1 MMRFVVV
8 MMLFAAAGMPQ
19 VASLMQEPRLQFF
32 DNSGRPLAGGRL
44 YTYAAG
50 TTTPLATYTTSAGNV
65 ALPNPVILDAA
76 GRATVWLGAASYKL
90 ELRTSADVV
99 LWTVDN
105 VYDWGQILKADLAS
119 TASGKGAA
127 MIGYQSPAPGASPS
141 TVKAKLDQT
150 VSVADYGAVCDGVTD
165 TTAAIQAALTAAA
178 GKVLTFN
185 SGNTCLVG
193 QLIVPSGT
201 TLLGPGKLKLKPLS
215 NTDLLRNASFP
226 NPGDTNIAI
235 IGMDLDAGAGDQ
247 TVIFSSAIHF
257 SGVTGVRVEGSFIH
271 NAQAH
276 GVWLDDACFDFRIV
290 GNRIKDMTV
299 GSGVLIGNTPPE
311 SMSSRGVIA
320 NNTISDINQANG
332 IFTIGAKA
340 LNTYGCDQIA
350 ITGNTLTNIV
360 DVAIEIG
367 AACQN
372 ITATGNTVFMGANNY
387 TGIMVRSARNVVL
400 AGNTVRGTTSAV
412 GPQDGFFFW
421 GWSGGPDTV
430 ILDNLTVTGN
440 LAMNCQRYGFSMN
453 SGTRIH
459 LAGNVSYGNVAE
471 NYFVNPS
478 GAPILVN
485 FTRKANDFDPQLSI
499 VPTTTNVS
507 SLGDPT
513 HYWQFA
519 YLSNILASTLNFG
532 ANPSLFG
539 QLNFSNGN
547 WINFKD
553 GAGTGDRGMFGSNA
567 SNEILVGSPMNFD
580 NGVTTNSITKVDGV
594 NVFGSLSYQGSPA
607 PTSVVSCGAGQA
619 LKSIDVRIGLV
630 FAWTCAAP

>member
-1 MMRFVVV
+1 MMRYFAVL
-8 MMLFAAAGMPQ
+8 MLLAGAALGQ
-19 VASLMQEPRLQFF
+19 VASLMPEPRLQFF

-65 ALPNPVILDAA
+65 ALPNPVVLDAA
-76 GRATVWLGAASYKL
+76 GRATVWLGAASYKI

-127 MIGYQSPAPGASPS
+127 LIGYQSPAPGALAS

-165 TTAAIQAALTAAA
+165 TTSAIQAALTAAA

-185 SGNTCLVG
+185 SGNTCVVG

-201 TLLGPGKLKLKPLS
+201 TLLGPGKLKLKALA

-235 IGMDLDAGAGDQ
+235 IGMDLDANAGNQ
-247 TVIFSSAIHF
+247 SVIFSSAIHF
-257 SGVTGVRVEGSFIH
+257 SGVTGVRVEGSYIH
-271 NAQAH
+271 DAQAH
-276 GVWLDDACFDFRIV
+276 GVWLDDACFDFRV
-290 GNRIKDMTV
+290 TGNRIKGLTV
-299 GSGVLIGNTPPE
+299 GSGILIGNTPPE
-311 SMSSRGVIA
+311 SASSRGVIA
-320 NNTISDINQANG
+320 NNTVSDAAAANG
-332 IFTIGAKA
+332 IFILGAKS
-340 LNTYGCDQIA
+340 LSTYGCDQIA
-350 ITGNTLTNIV
+350 ITGNTITNAT

-367 AACQN
+367 AGCQN
-372 ITATGNTVFMGANNY
+372 ITATGNTVFMDSTDY
-387 TGIMVRSARNVVL
+387 TGIMVRSARNVVI

-412 GPQDGFFFW
+412 GPQDGYFFW
-421 GWSGGPDTV
+421 GWSGGPDTT
-430 ILDNLTVTGN
+430 ILENLTVTGN

-459 LAGNVSYGNVAE
+459 LAGNISYGNVAE

-478 GAPILVN
+478 GSPILIN
-485 FTRKANDFDPQLSI
+485 FTRDANDFDPQLSI

-507 SLGDPT
+507 DLGDPT
-513 HYWQFA
+513 HYWRFA
-519 YLSNILASTLNFG
+519 YLSNILASTINFG
-532 ANPSLFG
+532 SNPALFG
-539 QLNFSNGN
+539 QINLSNGN
-547 WINFKD
+547 SINFKD
-553 GAGTGDRGMFGSNA
+553 ALGTGDRTMFSSSGNS
-567 SNEILVGSPMNFD
+567 IVVGSPMTFD
-580 NGVTTNSITKVDGV
+580 NGVTTNSIEKVDGV
-594 NVFGSLSYQGSPA
+594 NIVGSLSIGGSAA
-607 PTSVVSCGAGQA
+607 PTSVVTCGAGQA
-619 LKSIDVRIGLV
+619 LKSVDIRKGVV

>member
-1 MMRFVVV
+1 MMRLAIFGV
-8 MMLFAAAGMPQ
+8 MFAAAALGQ
-19 VASLMQEPRLQFF
+19 VASLMPEPRLQFF

-105 VYDWGQILKADLAS
+105 VYEWGQILKADLAS

-201 TLLGPGKLKLKPLS
+201 TLLGPGKLKLKPLA

-271 NAQAH
+271 DAQAH

-290 GNRIKDMTV
+290 GNRIKNMTV

-387 TGIMVRSARNVVL
+387 TGIMVRSARNVVV
-400 AGNTVRGTTSAV
+400 AGNTVRGTTTAV
-412 GPQDGFFFW
+412 GPQDCYFFW

-440 LAMNCQRYGFSMN
+440 AAMNCQRYGYSLN

-459 LAGNVSYGNVAE
+459 VAGNTAFGNVAE
-471 NYFVNPS
+471 NYFFNPS
-478 GAPILVN
+478 GAPVLIDA
-485 FTRKANDFDPQLSI
+485 TRGANDYDPQLSI
-499 VPTTTNVS
+499 IPTTDNVS
-507 SLGDPT
+507 SLGDPL
-513 HYWQFA
+513 HRWEFA
-519 YLSNILASTLNFG
+519 YLSNIVAGNIKFG
-532 ANPSLFG
+532 SNPALFG
-539 QLNFSNGN
+539 QINLSNGN
-547 WINFKD
+547 SINFKD
-553 GAGTGDRGMFGSNA
+553 ALGTGDRTMFSSSGND
-567 SNEILVGSPMNFD
+567 IVVGSPMTFD

-594 NVFGSLSYQGSPA
+594 NIFGALSYQGSPA
-607 PTSVVSCGAGQA
+607 PTQVVNCGAGQA

>member
-1 MMRFVVV
+1 MMRVLTVF
-8 MMLFAAAGMPQ
+8 MLLAAAGMSQ
-19 VASLMQEPRLQFF
+19 VASLMPEPRLQFF

-50 TTTPLATYTTSAGNV
+50 TTTPLATFTTSAGNV
-65 ALPNPVILDAA
+65 ALPNPVVLDAA

-127 MIGYQSPAPGASPS
+127 MIGYQSPAPGALAS

-150 VSVADYGAVCDGVTD
+150 VSVADYGAVCDGTTD

-201 TLLGPGKLKLKPLS
+201 TLLGPGKLKLKPLVNS
-215 NTDLLRNASFP
+215 DLLRNASFP
-226 NPGDTNIAI
+226 NAGDTNIAI
-235 IGMDLDAGAGDQ
+235 IGMELDAGAADQ

-257 SGVTGVRVEGSFIH
+257 SGVTGVRVEGSYIH

-290 GNRIKDMTV
+290 GNRIKNISV

-320 NNTISDINQANG
+320 NNTISDITLANG
-332 IFTIGAKA
+332 IFVLGAKA

-350 ITGNTLTNIV
+350 ITGNTITNAT

-367 AACQN
+367 TGCQN
-372 ITATGNTVFMGANNY
+372 ITATGNTVFMDSTDY
-387 TGIMVRSARNVVL
+387 TGIMVRSARNVVI
-400 AGNTVRGTTSAV
+400 AGNSVRGTTSAV
-412 GPQDGFFFW
+412 GPQDGYFFW
-421 GWSGGPDTV
+421 GWSGGPDTT

-471 NYFVNPS
+471 NYFVNPA
-478 GAPILVN
+478 GAPILID
-485 FTRKANDFDPQLSI
+485 FTRAANDYDPQLSI

-513 HYWQFA
+513 HFWQFG
-519 YLSNILASTLNFG
+519 YISNLLASTINFG
-532 ANPSLFG
+532 SNPALFG
-539 QLNFSNGN
+539 QINLSLGN

-553 GAGTGDRGMFGSNA
+553 GAGTGDRGMFGA
-567 SNEILVGSPMNFD
+567 GTNEILVGSPMNFD
-580 NGVTTNSITKVDGV
+580 NGVTTNSITKVDQV
-594 NVFGSLSYQGSPA
+594 NVVGGLSFSGSPA
-607 PTSVVSCGAGQA
+607 PTSVVTCGAGQA